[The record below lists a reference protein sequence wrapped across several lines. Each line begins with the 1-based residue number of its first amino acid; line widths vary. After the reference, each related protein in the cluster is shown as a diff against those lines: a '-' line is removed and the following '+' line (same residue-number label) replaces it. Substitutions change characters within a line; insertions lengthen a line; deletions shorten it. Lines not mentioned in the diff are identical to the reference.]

1 MLFVGVPLYQFPSI
15 MKKWIVITLLAGG
28 LFACGRNE
36 SSQEIRDNETPVTA
50 KDEVDNRLITP
61 DTLVVDTASIR

>member
-1 MLFVGVPLYQFPSI
+1 MLFLGVPLYQIPST
-15 MKKWIVITLLAGG
+15 MKTWIILCLLVGG

-50 KDEVDNRLITP
+50 KDEVDNRQIPP
-61 DTLVVDTASIR
+61 DTMTVDSTAIK